1 MTDRYT
7 HGVGGSETT
16 KARYQ
21 SELPEYRHGDSK
33 PLGRLRALAL
43 ERRFSY
49 PCAKSVGFVAGH
61 IAWPWSADRGGIV
74 MTMAT
79 AREQLHD
86 IVERM
91 SEDEARDALERLA
104 VTSDDPVL
112 RSFLSAPE
120 EDEEISA
127 DEDNAVQLGQAGV
140 RGRQMVSHDEVR
152 RRNG

>member
-1 MTDRYT
+1 
-7 HGVGGSETT
+7 
-16 KARYQ
+16 
-21 SELPEYRHGDSK
+21 
-33 PLGRLRALAL
+33 
-43 ERRFSY
+43 
-49 PCAKSVGFVAGH
+49 
-61 IAWPWSADRGGIV
+61 

-127 DEDNAVQLGQAGV
+127 EEDNAVELGRADV